1 MENLQEIK
9 GSIVKVKKSIRL
21 SGKIIN
27 RLITNP
33 RKKALDDIDQIL
45 DSDFGVS
52 RGTPLDRKLI
62 SDYLWKA
69 TRDLDRLN
77 LTVLEFGDRIIS
89 ENMLK
94 KSISWIFLYSRNF
107 KIDTEN
113 QIIFGDLTNFDEK
126 YSEIFEKFD
135 VILSTQLMAFTDNP
149 FAVIK
154 NLNKMLKKDGVLIG
168 TEPFLSP
175 VSKYDNE
182 KWGDYF
188 RFTLKGMG
196 KLLDSAKFTIFEIT
210 ALGNFSWSL
219 ALSKGLVQE
228 DNLNLPI
235 SIDDG
240 RYTNV
245 GYIAIKANQ

>member
-1 MENLQEIK
+1 
-9 GSIVKVKKSIRL
+9 
-21 SGKIIN
+21 
-27 RLITNP
+27 
-33 RKKALDDIDQIL
+33 
-45 DSDFGVS
+45 
-52 RGTPLDRKLI
+52 
-62 SDYLWKA
+62 
-69 TRDLDRLN
+69 
-77 LTVLEFGDRIIS
+77 
-89 ENMLK
+89 
-94 KSISWIFLYSRNF
+94 
-107 KIDTEN
+107 
-113 QIIFGDLTNFDEK
+113 
-126 YSEIFEKFD
+126 
-135 VILSTQLMAFTDNP
+135 MAFTDNP
-149 FAVIK
+149 FAVIE

-196 KLLDSAKFTIFEIT
+196 KLLDSAKFTISEIT

-245 GYIAIKANQ
+245 GYIAIKADQ